1 MSKDNEEPQSEI
13 EIELPPKFFKLRPK
27 KRDQILAID
36 PEQLAG
42 ILGMSLDISCE
53 DYVGE
58 IEGIAFQMIVPKT
71 SIIIP
76 GQKPQPIPHVL
87 IKIKW
92 RKEGGIKL
100 VEGKL
105 PT

>member
-1 MSKDNEEPQSEI
+1 MPKDTEEPQPEL
-13 EIELPPKFFKLRPK
+13 EIELPPKFFKLITK

-42 ILGMSLDISCE
+42 IIGLSLDIRCE

-58 IEGIAFQMIVPKT
+58 VEGISFQMIVPKT
-71 SIIIP
+71 AIIIP

-87 IKIKW
+87 LKIKW